1 MIFDSI
7 QDTSHKDQTSQVVRY
22 LMIENQDVRVE
33 ESFIDFIEMKNKTA
47 EGISDMIVSKLKA
60 DGLDIMNCRGQAY
73 VNAATMTGCHTGVQ
87 QRIKNINHNA
97 EFVPCSNHFLKLV
110 FKHAASVKV
119 NLVTFFS
126 TLKRCYSFFSLRRL
140 SSS

>member
-1 MIFDSI
+1 MNFDSI

-47 EGISDMIVSKLKA
+47 EGISDMIGKA

-97 EFVPCSNHFLKLV
+97 EFVPCSNHFLNLV
-110 FKHAASVKV
+110 FEHAASVEV
-119 NLVTFFS
+119 NSVTFFG
-126 TLKRCYSFFSLRRL
+126 TLERCYSFFSLRRL